1 MVMNAH
7 ASRVRHELRINRP
20 MKRPWL
26 TWLGFGLC
34 VAVVLAAMGWISR
47 VALESESSE
56 ARAIARAEYEED
68 VRLALW
74 RMDYLLGSVLAQ
86 EVAQPFFAFASPE
99 GAGTQ
104 TTLPKSLPRHVL
116 LHFRYSSDGQLT
128 SPWVLKNAAKAKG
141 AGAALP
147 LELIATAER
156 RLDELCALVTYGELD
171 QRLPEKLTGSS
182 ESLLIAR
189 DNLPSEQ
196 VAANVSRE
204 NFNEGQLQ
212 GRNRRGDF
220 QQSQLSN
227 TEFMARQEG
236 FQRLVDSNRLQGTL
250 SIKGNVR
257 VGEMTPLWFGDQ
269 LLLTRR
275 VRSGDSISLQG
286 AWLDWNGNDGLRAE
300 LLAIVADKFPEA
312 SLRPVLKADDEEN
325 PTRERRL
332 AVLPLEFV
340 PGEPPESPAELWTT
354 LRISLLVAWGCVL
367 LAALAVGALLLGVVR
382 LSERRAAFVSAVTHE
397 LRTPLTTFRMYADM
411 LARGMVPQPDRQ
423 RHYLNTLRV
432 ESDRLTHLVANVLSY
447 ARLERGRPVR
457 QLQTVA
463 LGELIAQAQARLAD
477 RAAQGGL
484 ELRVS
489 VDPASA
495 GAAVRCDP
503 SVVEQILFNLVDNAC
518 KYAAGGLPPAVELS
532 AGRTAQGVIMHV
544 RDHGPGIA
552 PWDRRRVFRTF
563 GKSAHQAANSAPG
576 VGLGLGLSRRLARAM
591 GGDVRLEPKNGQ
603 GAAFVLTLREA

>member
-1 MVMNAH
+1 
-7 ASRVRHELRINRP
+7 
-20 MKRPWL
+20 
-26 TWLGFGLC
+26 
-34 VAVVLAAMGWISR
+34 
-47 VALESESSE
+47 
-56 ARAIARAEYEED
+56 
-68 VRLALW
+68 
-74 RMDYLLGSVLAQ
+74 
-86 EVAQPFFAFASPE
+86 
-99 GAGTQ
+99 
-104 TTLPKSLPRHVL
+104 
-116 LHFRYSSDGQLT
+116 
-128 SPWVLKNAAKAKG
+128 
-141 AGAALP
+141 
-147 LELIATAER
+147 
-156 RLDELCALVTYGELD
+156 
-171 QRLPEKLTGSS
+171 
-182 ESLLIAR
+182 
-189 DNLPSEQ
+189 
-196 VAANVSRE
+196 
-204 NFNEGQLQ
+204 
-212 GRNRRGDF
+212 
-220 QQSQLSN
+220 
-227 TEFMARQEG
+227 
-236 FQRLVDSNRLQGTL
+236 
-250 SIKGNVR
+250 
-257 VGEMTPLWFGDQ
+257 MTPLWFGDE
-269 LLLTRR
+269 LLLARR
-275 VRSGDSISLQG
+275 VRSGDSITLQG

-312 SLRPVLKADDEEN
+312 SLRPVLKVDDEEN
-325 PTRERRL
+325 ATRERRL

-340 PGEPPESPAELWTT
+340 PGEPPESPTDLWTT

-367 LAALAVGALLLGVVR
+367 MAALAVGALLLGVVR

-432 ESDRLTHLVANVLSY
+432 ESDRLMHLVANVLSY

-463 LGELIAQAQARLAD
+463 LGELISQTQARLAD

-489 VDPASA
+489 VDPALA

-532 AGRTAQGVIMHV
+532 AGRAGQGVAQGVVVQV

-552 PWDRRRVFRTF
+552 PSDRRRMFRTF

-591 GGDVRLEPKNGQ
+591 GGDLRLESKNGA
-603 GAAFVLTLREA
+603 GATFTLTLRGQAH